1 MNNVNVGNSG
11 EYFVAGELERRGFG
25 VAVPMSN
32 TKEFD
37 ILTINMKNKKQYA
50 VQVKTT
56 TKNKKKWILKR
67 ENEHLI
73 GDNII
78 YVFVYLNNLS
88 APKYY
93 IVPSKIVAETII
105 INHQVWLNSLGRN
118 GKPHKDSNMRK
129 FEIYDDKFLNNWDL
143 FK

>member
-1 MNNVNVGNSG
+1 MNNVNIGNSG
-11 EYFVAGELERRGFG
+11 EYFVAGELERRGFS

-50 VQVKTT
+50 VQLKTK
-56 TKNKKKWILKR
+56 TKNKRKLILKK

-88 APKYY
+88 VPKYY

-105 INHQVWLNSLGRN
+105 INHQVWLNALGRN

>member
-1 MNNVNVGNSG
+1 MNKVNIGNSG
-11 EYFVAGELERRGFG
+11 EYFVAGELERRGFS

-56 TKNKKKWILKR
+56 TKNKKKWILKK

-105 INHQVWLNSLGRN
+105 INHQVWLNTLGRN
-118 GKPHKDSNMRK
+118 EKPHKDSNMRK